1 MKRILLVW
9 LCLAPFLANAQDFVY
24 TPVNPAFG
32 GNTYN
37 YSWLLS
43 SADAQKKQSSTSTS
57 TDAFNQSQTNL
68 NDFTQNLNNQILNQL
83 ASEILQ
89 NQFGNFSLQ
98 DGQYTVGNYQ
108 INIKQG
114 TQGVDINI
122 LDTQTGDHVMPILIN
137 RWLPLRHA
145 LARTPE

>member
-1 MKRILLVW
+1 MKRILILW
-9 LCLAPFLANAQDFVY
+9 FCLAPFLASAQDFVY

-43 SADAQKKQSSTSTS
+43 SADAQKKQTSSSTSS
-57 TDAFNQSQTNL
+57 SAFSQSQTNL
-68 NDFTQNLNNQILNQL
+68 NDFTTTLNNQILNEL
-83 ASEILQ
+83 TTRILQ
-89 NQFGNFSLQ
+89 DQFGNFSLQ

-114 TQGVDINI
+114 TQGLDINI
-122 LDTQTGDHVMPILIN
+122 LDTQTGGQSSITIPN
-137 RWLPLRHA
+137 Q
-145 LARTPE
+145 